1 MALTTIPRI
10 SAGSSPSGCLAH
22 ACWLIQDM
30 NRPRVVEFVAAR
42 VGEGTSSV
50 ALEFAR
56 TAAAL
61 ARSSV
66 LLVEADLAPAVH
78 LDRPGLVEVMAATK
92 SLDAAV
98 RPLGHGVD
106 AARLT
111 TGGLR
116 SELLKRSAL
125 APLWDAI
132 RARYALA
139 VIDAPALER
148 GIDGIALAAQVD
160 AVLIVVEA
168 ERTRAPVVE
177 RLVELLQ
184 RAGAPIAGAILNKR
198 RFYVPSFIYDRF

>member
-1 MALTTIPRI
+1 VA
-10 SAGSSPSGCLAH
+10 PSGCLAH

-30 NRPRVVEFVAAR
+30 DRPRVVEFVAAR
-42 VGEGTSSV
+42 VGEGTSTV
-50 ALEFAR
+50 AREFAR

-61 ARSSV
+61 ARSNV
-66 LLVEADLAPAVH
+66 LLVEADLTPASQPA
-78 LDRPGLVEVMAATK
+78 RPGLVEAMAATN
-92 SLDAAV
+92 SLAAAI
-98 RPLGHGVD
+98 RALEGGVD

-111 TGGLR
+111 THGLR
-116 SELLKRSAL
+116 SELLKRTAL

-132 RARYALA
+132 RARYGLA
-139 VIDAPALER
+139 VVDAPALER

-177 RLVELLQ
+177 RLVDLLQ
-184 RAGAPIAGAILNKR
+184 RADAPLVGAVLNKR